1 MSLLLKNVHVLDPNS
16 PAHTKQ
22 ADILIESGKITSL
35 KGKSAKKVIDL
46 KGKMVSCGWM
56 DLNAQFSDPGNE
68 HREDI
73 SSGSD
78 SAQAGGFT
86 DVCLTPD
93 TNPPIQTKS
102 DVNYLIKKSS
112 DFLDIH
118 PVAAISES
126 LRGENLS
133 EMLDLHDAGAV
144 GFSDG
149 DNPVWNTELL
159 LKALQYTNDIGVP
172 IIQNARDINISSKT
186 HMHEGRVSTHLGLRG
201 EPTLSEEL
209 TIQRDIEIL
218 KYSGG
223 RLHFTKV
230 TSAKGVDL
238 IKKAKKAGLAITC
251 DVGIHHLIFTEDSL
265 VDFDTN
271 LKSLPP
277 FRTEAD
283 RKALIKGVKEGT
295 IDAICSNHRPY
306 DQECKQLEFDLA
318 DPGSIS
324 LQTFYPVLL
333 KLSKEI
339 PMETLIERIVN
350 GPRKV
355 LGWTEVKIDEGEEA
369 KLTIFDP
376 NTSWILNDQSNM
388 SKSRNSPFWNQELT
402 GKVIGTI
409 NRKSYNLRIK

>member
-1 MSLLLKNVHVLDPNS
+1 MSLLLKKVQVLDSNS

-22 ADILIESGKITSL
+22 ADILIENGKITSL
-35 KGKSAKKVIDL
+35 KGKSAKKEIDL
-46 KGKMVSCGWM
+46 SGKMISCGWM
-56 DLNAQFSDPGNE
+56 DLNAQFNDPGNE

-73 SSGSD
+73 ESGSN
-78 SAQAGGFT
+78 SAQSGGFT
-86 DVCLTPD
+86 DVWLTPE
-93 TNPPIQTKS
+93 TNPPITSKS
-102 DVNYLIKKSS
+102 DVNYLLKKSP
-112 DFLDIH
+112 DFIDIH
-118 PVAAISES
+118 PIAAISES
-126 LRGENLS
+126 LKGENLS
-133 EMLDLHDAGAV
+133 EMLDLFDAGAG

-159 LKALQYTNDIGVP
+159 LKALQYTRDINVP
-172 IIQNARDINISSKT
+172 IIQNARDISISSNT
-186 HMHEGRVSTHLGLRG
+186 HMHEGKVSTHLGLRG
-201 EPTLSEEL
+201 EPSLSEEVI
-209 TIQRDIEIL
+209 IQRDIEIL

-230 TSAKGVDL
+230 TTAKGVDL
-238 IKKAKKAGLAITC
+238 IKKAKKEGLAVTCDAGL
-251 DVGIHHLIFTEDSL
+251 HHLLFTEDSL

-277 FRTEAD
+277 YRTESD
-283 RKALIKGVKEGT
+283 RGALIKGVKDGT

-333 KLSKEI
+333 LVSKEI
-339 PMETLIERIVN
+339 PMEILIDRVVN

-355 LGWTEVKIDEGEEA
+355 MGMDTVKIAEGGVA

-376 NTSWILNDQSNM
+376 KASWVFNNNSNR
-388 SKSRNSPFWNQELT
+388 SKSRNSPFWNQKLK
-402 GKVIGTI
+402 GRVIGTI
-409 NRKSYNLRIK
+409 NRKSITLE